1 MRTTVAEIVLA
12 QMRQDGAKSMVGR
25 VRVPASWVSSRASM
39 RSIIQDQL
47 TGPCVAAQRL
57 MLAPSKKRPMLA
69 SDALGRSF
77 DVDMPMPK
85 HVA

>member
-1 MRTTVAEIVLA
+1 MRTTVAEIA
-12 QMRQDGAKSMVGR
+12 SHRCARTGEKHVGR